1 MAQTPSRFPVDEGE
15 RLQALHQYRLLDTA
29 REPAFDRITK
39 LAAWIFRTPIA
50 LISLVDFDRQ
60 WFKSAF
66 GLEVQQTPRAVA
78 FCSHAIREV
87 DVLVVPDARRDPRF
101 TANPLVTGDP
111 RIRFY
116 AGAPIRTPDG
126 FALGTLSIIDR
137 VPRDLDSEGIEKLA
151 DLAALAADE
160 MELQLALTRTREAQA
175 QALESLALFQVM
187 AEEAAVGVYM
197 IQDNRFQFVNRAMS
211 EMFGFTAEEFR
222 AMDPLEI
229 VDKTSKAAVADQI
242 DRRMSGAS
250 PRSRHRFTGIT
261 AKDDIRIF
269 EVDGG
274 RTTVRGRPAVIGTL
288 RDVTDEARAEQ
299 WLLDAE
305 QRYRAIVET
314 ASDAIIT
321 IDADSVILFANP
333 AAERMFGHESG
344 TMTGQSLLSV
354 IPQRLRGPHKH
365 GVEQFCRSR
374 SPTISWRNVEFP
386 ALHRDGTE
394 IPLELSFAHFLE
406 NGNDRFVAIARD
418 MRGRRALERQLEHER
433 RISGLGRLAA
443 TVAHE
448 FNNVLMGIQTAGE
461 LLSKR
466 PSAADEQR
474 AVAMIQRSIARGK
487 RVTSDI
493 LLYGS
498 AQQPAL
504 SAIDLAQWLRE
515 LSDDVNAVF
524 SDEVVVEINTPPEA
538 VWTTA
543 DTSQLTQVLLNLAS
557 NARDAMTDSGT
568 FRISLRRSGAESPF
582 ATAVE
587 DVTRFCCL
595 IVEDSGGGVPAEI
608 LTSIFEPFFTTKH
621 RSGGTGLGLALVHK
635 VINQHH
641 GSIFVESS
649 IGRGTAFHIF
659 LPRSGAIANSPPL
672 PRPPASIKPRRLL
685 IVEDDDIVATG
696 LVAAFVEAGIACER
710 VSQGNHAV
718 EGVRRFEPD
727 AVVLDVGL
735 PDISGLEVLRRLRLE
750 WPTLPV
756 ILSTG
761 VDVTSPAAAAD
772 SNVAVLLKPYSTD
785 ELLASYARLVER

>member
-1 MAQTPSRFPVDEGE
+1 MAQTPSRFPLDEGE
-15 RLQALHQYRLLDTA
+15 RLKALHRYRLLDTA
-29 REPAFDRITK
+29 ADPAFDRITT
-39 LAAWIFRTPIA
+39 LAAWIFETPIA
-50 LISLVDFDRQ
+50 LISLVDLDGQ
-60 WFKSAF
+60 WFKSTF
-66 GLEVQQTPRAVA
+66 GLDLQQTVRAVS
-78 FCSHAIREV
+78 FCSYAIREV
-87 DVLVVPDARRDPRF
+87 DVLVVPDARLDPRF
-101 TANPLVTGDP
+101 TTNPLVTGEP

-151 DLAALAADE
+151 DLAALAGDE

-175 QALESLALFQVM
+175 QALESLALFQVL

-197 IQDNRFQFVNRAMS
+197 IQDNHFQFVNRAMS
-211 EMFGFTAEEFR
+211 EMFGFTAEELR
-222 AMDPLEI
+222 AMDPLE
-229 VDKTSKAAVADQI
+229 VVAETSKAAVADQI
-242 DRRMSGAS
+242 EKRMSGAS

-261 AKDDIRIF
+261 ANNDIRIF

-274 RTTVRGRPAVIGTL
+274 RTTVHGRPAVIGTL
-288 RDVTDEARAEQ
+288 RDVTEEAKAEQ
-299 WLLDAE
+299 RLLDAE

-321 IDADSVILFANP
+321 IDAESVILFANP
-333 AAERMFGHESG
+333 AAERMFGYESG
-344 TMTGQSLLSV
+344 TMAGQSLLSV
-354 IPQRLRGPHKH
+354 IPQRLRAPHKM
-365 GVEQFCRSR
+365 GVERFCRSR

-394 IPLELSFAHFLE
+394 IPVELSFAHFLE
-406 NGNDRFVAIARD
+406 NGNDRFVSIARD
-418 MRGRRALERQLEHER
+418 MRGRRSLERQLEHER

-466 PSAADEQR
+466 PSSADDQR

-498 AQQPAL
+498 AQQPDF
-504 SAIDLAQWLRE
+504 SAVDLAQWLRE
-515 LSDDVNAVF
+515 ISDDVNAVF
-524 SDEVVVEINTPPEA
+524 SDQVSVEISAPREA

-543 DTSQLTQVLLNLAS
+543 DASQLTQVLLNLAS
-557 NARDAMTDSGT
+557 NARDAMPDSGT
-568 FRISLRRSGAESPF
+568 FRISLRTAGAESPF
-582 ATAVE
+582 AAAVG

-595 IVEDSGGGVPAEI
+595 IVEDSGAGVPAEN
-608 LTSIFEPFFTTKH
+608 LTSLFEPFFTTKH
-621 RSGGTGLGLALVHK
+621 SSGGTGLGLALVHK
-635 VINQHH
+635 IVTQHH

-649 IGRGTAFHIF
+649 VGRGTAFHIF
-659 LPRSGAIANSPPL
+659 LPRSGAAADSPPR
-672 PRPPASIKPRRLL
+672 PRPPATIKPGRLL

-696 LVAAFVEAGIACER
+696 LAAAFEAAGIACDR

-718 EGVRRFEPD
+718 EAVRRFEPD

-735 PDISGLEVLRRLRLE
+735 PDISGLEVLSRLRRE

-761 VDVTSPAAAAD
+761 VDVTSPAATAD
-772 SNVAVLLKPYSTD
+772 SNVAILLKPYSTD
-785 ELLASYARLVER
+785 DLLASYARLVER